1 MSQVYVRTFQCPKC
15 GEYINVAAT
24 QCRFCGSE
32 VDRREAVADA
42 QLQATVA
49 QAVNLA
55 RGARVLAWSMPVF
68 WANAVMFYI
77 IGTETGV
84 FLFLPVVILFSTAG
98 TVITWWRKFGKL
110 QTTDVD
116 YLRARSSMKTT
127 VTLMA
132 VLFFI
137 PLGLILLAWSTGL
150 ISKLL

>member
-1 MSQVYVRTFQCPKC
+1 MSQVYVQTFQCPKC
-15 GEYINVAAT
+15 REYINVSAK

-32 VDRREAVADA
+32 VDRHEAAADV
-42 QLQATVA
+42 QLQGTIA

-55 RGARVLAWSMPVF
+55 RAARGLAWSRPVF

-84 FLFLPVVILFSTAG
+84 FLFLPVVILFSAGG
-98 TVITWWRKFGKL
+98 TVIGWWRKFGKL

-116 YLRARSSMKTT
+116 YMRARNSMKTT
-127 VTLMA
+127 VILMA
-132 VLFFI
+132 ALFFV

-150 ISKLL
+150 ISKLS